1 MLVIPSLLLRTI
13 AASDIV
19 AQLVADNDKETRAE
33 TTVTGTTESPSVI
46 NSRRPKGST
55 MAQSRDLKQQIRLAI
70 ADSAEQKK
78 NSRSILRA
86 AAVLMTRRTRPT
98 RYDTTL

>member
-1 MLVIPSLLLRTI
+1 MLVIPPLLLRTI
-13 AASDIV
+13 PAGDIV

-55 MAQSRDLKQQIRLAI
+55 IRRCKMFTYFYHGK
-70 ADSAEQKK
+70 SYP
-78 NSRSILRA
+78 
-86 AAVLMTRRTRPT
+86 VMTS
-98 RYDTTL
+98 DQ